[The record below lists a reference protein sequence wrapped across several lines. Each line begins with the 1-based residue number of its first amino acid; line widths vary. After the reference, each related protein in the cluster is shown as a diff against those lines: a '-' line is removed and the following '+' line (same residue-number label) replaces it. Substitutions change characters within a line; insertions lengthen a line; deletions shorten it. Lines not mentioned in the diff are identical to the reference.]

1 MRSDAARP
9 LVFVIN
15 SLEGGGAE
23 RVFATV
29 VNRLVDA
36 AGQFEK
42 ADVHVVLL
50 DTLEQKYP
58 LSDKVVLHTLDC
70 GGSTLNSVR
79 RLRALLKTIHPEC
92 VISFLTRA
100 NVANIA
106 ARSSVGHCAVISER
120 VNTSSHFASGLSGR
134 IGRAMVRFTYPS
146 ADAVIAVS
154 GGVRDDLV
162 SNYRVKSERTTVIPN
177 PYEIEKIRA
186 AGAREPEMALPDNYV
201 VAVGRLAPNKN
212 FAMLI
217 EAFARSKIDG
227 SLVILGEGEERAALM
242 ARAASLGVEDR
253 VLLPGFVSNPHA
265 IVSRARFYASSS
277 NAEGFPNAM
286 AEAMV
291 LGRAIVGTD
300 CPSGPSELLG
310 GSADQRGAFAIG
322 EHGLLVCTDDAAG
335 MAAGMRHLADTEN
348 ASAFGKKGAARVADF
363 HVDRITDRYKEF
375 IRALR
380 DSIGSN

>member
-1 MRSDAARP
+1 MMRSSSARP

-29 VNRLVDA
+29 VNRLVDD
-36 AGQFEK
+36 AGRLDGAE
-42 ADVHVVLL
+42 VHVVLL

-58 LSDKVVLHTLDC
+58 ISAQVTLHELDC
-70 GGSTLNSVR
+70 GGSTLTSIR
-79 RLRALLKTIHPEC
+79 RLRALLKALGPDC

-100 NVANIA
+100 NVANIL
-106 ARSSVGHCAVISER
+106 ARGRGGHRTIISER
-120 VNTSSHFASGLSGR
+120 VNTSSHFGSGLSGR
-134 IGRAMVRFTYPS
+134 VGKASVRLTYPR

-162 SNYRVKSERTTVIPN
+162 SHYGVSQDRAEVIPN
-177 PYEIEKIRA
+177 PYDIEVIRD
-186 AGAREPEMALPDNYV
+186 AGAQEPEITLPEQYV

-217 EAFARSKIDG
+217 DAFARSNYDG
-227 SLVILGEGEERAALM
+227 SLVILGEGEERASLS
-242 ARAASLGVEDR
+242 ARAESLGIGDR

-265 IVSRARFYASSS
+265 VVARARFYASSS

-291 LGRAIVGTD
+291 LSRAVVATD

-310 GSADQRGAFAIG
+310 GSAEGRGSFSVG
-322 EHGLLVCTDDAAG
+322 EHGLLVCTDDAEG
-335 MAAGMRHLADTEN
+335 MAAGMRHLAEAET
-348 ASAFGKKGAARVADF
+348 ASAFGKQGAARVEDF
-363 HVDRITDRYKEF
+363 RVDRIAERYRDF
-375 IRALR
+375 IREIR
-380 DSIGSN
+380 S